1 MFNVLHKLQN
11 RRTSVVIYLVEYK
24 FWTKKGLEKLGSII
38 RGSRESKGLS
48 LREVSEVVAKRL
60 DSSCPI
66 QAVDHGTLSRV
77 EKGYGEPK
85 FNTLVAIA
93 SSKIAT
99 CGRGI
104 PLDIY
109 DFIDIASES
118 FGMDSMN
125 VLARL
130 VKAELQSRNWT
141 LGQMAA
147 ECGMEFKDLFEIS
160 EGRESEDFET
170 DLILL
175 GSVLTNPR
183 TGETFGSAESIM
195 EFCGINS
202 NDHKS
207 A

>member
-1 MFNVLHKLQN
+1 MTAEVK
-11 RRTSVVIYLVEYK
+11 SK
-24 FWTKKGLEKLGSII
+24 FWTQEGIKKLGAIVAS
-38 RGSRESKGLS
+38 SREAASFS
-48 LREVSEVVAKRL
+48 LR
-60 DSSCPI
+60 
-66 QAVDHGTLSRV
+66 QAAEFIETKTGTGISYRTIDKI
-77 EKGYGEPK
+77 ENATGMPQ

-99 CGRGI
+99 CDRGI

-130 VKAELQSRNWT
+130 VKVELQSRNWT

>member
-1 MFNVLHKLQN
+1 M
-11 RRTSVVIYLVEYK
+11 IYLVEYK
-24 FWTKKGLEKLGSII
+24 FWTKKGLEKLGSVI
-38 RGSRESKGLS
+38 RDSRESKGLS

-66 QAVDHGTLSRV
+66 QTVDHGTLSRV
-77 EKGYGEPK
+77 EKGHGEPK

-99 CGRGI
+99 CDRGI

-130 VKAELQSRNWT
+130 VKAELQSRCWT

>member
-1 MFNVLHKLQN
+1 MTDKIQN
-11 RRTSVVIYLVEYK
+11 GCEVQNMNLVGVKSTELK
-24 FWTKKGLEKLGSII
+24 FWTKPGLSRLGEII
-38 RGSRESKGLS
+38 RQSREFKGMT
-48 LREVSEVVAKRL
+48 LRQAGEIVGEISGT
-60 DSSCPI
+60 SCNFRTINSIENATGMP
-66 QAVDHGTLSRV
+66 Q
-77 EKGYGEPK
+77 

-99 CGRGI
+99 CDRGI

-141 LGQMAA
+141 LGRMAT

-160 EGRESEDFET
+160 EGRESEDFQT

-175 GSVLTNPR
+175 GSVLANPR